1 MSPEHTD
8 FRDRLLDAQPVTPAL
23 REAHRRELDALLN
36 HRLTPA
42 TRLATWGGVAGC
54 AVFVALCVRALVMYR
69 GTNPQLWIVMP
80 VFIGVSLALAGWLVQ
95 VIRRGGFAR
104 RSMWAVAE
112 WLGGA
117 FVAVIVSVSLLGGIN
132 KPSDPAST
140 YAAVWAL
147 FLLIIGFAWSTGNKM
162 AASELRT
169 TERLL
174 RIESRLADLAER
186 LPAASRPQ

>member
-1 MSPEHTD
+1 MSLEPTG
-8 FRDRLLDAQPVTPAL
+8 FRDRLLDAQTITPAL

-42 TRLATWGGVAGC
+42 TRLATWGGIAGC
-54 AVFVALCVRALVMYR
+54 GVFVALCVRALVLYR
-69 GTNPQLWIVMP
+69 GENAQLWIVMP
-80 VFIGVSLALAGWLVQ
+80 VFIAVALALAGWLVR
-95 VIRRGGFAR
+95 VLRRGGFAR
-104 RSMWAVAE
+104 RAMWAVAE

-117 FVAVIVSVSLLGGIN
+117 FVAVVVAVSLLGGIS

-162 AASELRT
+162 AAAELRT

-174 RIESRLADLAER
+174 RIESRLADLADR
-186 LPAASRPQ
+186 LPPK